1 MTFKNYFTQNSHA
14 YINAAFRAKVVQSD
28 DNKIKFDNE
37 VDLVFGNINPE
48 FGHASETEQ
57 FLKGKE
63 LNNDT
68 LAGNDLF
75 IICLKNTTSKKNILI
90 SGNFF
95 FNAF

>member
-1 MTFKNYFTQNSHA
+1 M
-14 YINAAFRAKVVQSD
+14 
-28 DNKIKFDNE
+28 
-37 VDLVFGNINPE
+37 LGNINPE

-90 SGNFF
+90 SVNFF

>member
-1 MTFKNYFTQNSHA
+1 MTFKSYLSQNSHA
-14 YINAAFRAKVVQSD
+14 YINAAFRAQVVQTD
-28 DNKIKFDNE
+28 CNKIRFDND
-37 VDLVFGNINPE
+37 VDLVLGNINPE

-75 IICLKNTTSKKNILI
+75 KICLKNTT
-90 SGNFF
+90 
-95 FNAF
+95 